1 MAQIRSQIHKKL
13 KLYILVPAYNEERV
27 LRKVLNGL
35 KLQKLQNTKK
45 EIIVINDG
53 SADKTEEVAKKC
65 KVTVLSHPINR
76 GLGGALGTGLEYA
89 RVKNAD
95 IVITFDADGQHDPK
109 DLKRLIEPI
118 LNNKADFVIG
128 SRLLK
133 NSKMPIDRKLINLVA
148 NIINYFLWSI
158 WITDSQSGLRALSK
172 NALKKIEIKMN
183 KMEVAS
189 EFFKEIKK
197 NCLRVKEI
205 PIKAIYTNYSK
216 AKGQKNT
223 NALNILVKLLL
234 YRFAGQK

>member
-1 MAQIRSQIHKKL
+1 MTQIRSQINKKIKLFIIVPAFNEEKIIGKVIFALKAQKL
-13 KLYILVPAYNEERV
+13 K
-27 LRKVLNGL
+27 
-35 KLQKLQNTKK
+35 NTKK
-45 EIIVINDG
+45 TIIVVNDG
-53 SADKTEEVAKKC
+53 STDKTEEIAKKC
-65 KVTVLSHPINR
+65 RVTVLSHPINR

-89 RVKNAD
+89 RSKSAD
-95 IVITFDADGQHDPK
+95 IVITFDADDQHEPK
-109 DLKRLIEPI
+109 DLQRLIEPI
-118 LNNKADFVIG
+118 LKNKADFVIG

-133 NSKMPIDRKLINLVA
+133 NSTMPMDRKIINLVA
-148 NIINYFLWSI
+148 NIINFFLWSI

-197 NCLRVKEI
+197 NNLRVKEI
-205 PIKAIYTNYSK
+205 SIKAIYTNYSK

-223 NALNILVKLLL
+223 NAVNILVKLLL

>member
-27 LRKVLNGL
+27 IRKVLNGL

-53 SADKTEEVAKKC
+53 SADKTEEIAKKC

-95 IVITFDADGQHDPK
+95 IVITFDADGQHEPK

-133 NSKMPIDRKLINLVA
+133 NSKMPMDRKFINLVA

-197 NCLRVKEI
+197 NNLRVKEI
-205 PIKAIYTNYSK
+205 PIKAIYTNYSR

-223 NALNILVKLLL
+223 NAVNILVKLLL
-234 YRFAGQK
+234 YRIAGQK

>member
-1 MAQIRSQIHKKL
+1 MNLVII
-13 KLYILVPAYNEERV
+13 VPAYNEEKV
-27 LRKVLNGL
+27 IGKVLKGL
-35 KLQKLQNTKK
+35 KKQKLENLKK
-45 EIIVINDG
+45 EIVVIDDG
-53 SADKTEEVAKKC
+53 SLDKTEEIAKKH
-65 KVTVLSHPINR
+65 KVTVLTHPINR

-89 RVKNAD
+89 RSKNAD
-95 IVITFDADGQHDPK
+95 IVITFDADDQHEPG
-109 DLKRLIEPI
+109 DLTKLIKPI
-118 LNNKADFVIG
+118 INGKADFVIG

-133 NSKMPIDRKLINLVA
+133 NSKMPMDRKLLNLVA
-148 NIINYFLWSI
+148 NFINYCLWSI

-172 NALKKIEIKMN
+172 KALENIEIKMN

-197 NCLRVKEI
+197 YNLNVKEI

-223 NALNILVKLLL
+223 NAVNILVKLLL

>member
-1 MAQIRSQIHKKL
+1 MAQIRSQINKKI
-13 KLYILVPAYNEERV
+13 KLFIIVPAFNEEKIIG
-27 LRKVLNGL
+27 KVLNGL

-128 SRLLK
+128 SRLLN
-133 NSKMPIDRKLINLVA
+133 NSKMPMDRKLINLVA

-197 NCLRVKEI
+197 NNLRVEEI

-223 NALNILVKLLL
+223 NAVNILVKLLI
-234 YRFAGQK
+234 YRFAIQK

>member
-1 MAQIRSQIHKKL
+1 MTQIRSQLNKKIKLFIIVPAFNEEKIIGKVLFNLKAQKL
-13 KLYILVPAYNEERV
+13 K
-27 LRKVLNGL
+27 
-35 KLQKLQNTKK
+35 NTKK
-45 EIIVINDG
+45 EIIVVNDG
-53 SADKTEEVAKKC
+53 STDKTEEIAKKC
-65 KVTVLSHPINR
+65 RVTVLSHPINR

-89 RVKNAD
+89 RSKKAD
-95 IVITFDADGQHDPK
+95 IVITFDADDQHEPK

-118 LNNKADFVIG
+118 LKNKADFVIG

-133 NSKMPIDRKLINLVA
+133 NSKMPMDRKLINLVA
-148 NIINYFLWSI
+148 NIINFFLWSI

-197 NCLRVKEI
+197 NNLSVREI

-223 NALNILVKLLL
+223 NAVNILVKLLL